1 MKPIIPGPFLLR
13 DQRGSMLPLAML
25 ILLILSAVLA
35 SLALLAG
42 QEPIVARNHLMI
54 AQA

>member
-1 MKPIIPGPFLLR
+1 
-13 DQRGSMLPLAML
+13 MLPLAML

-54 AQA
+54 AQAQAMAPRG